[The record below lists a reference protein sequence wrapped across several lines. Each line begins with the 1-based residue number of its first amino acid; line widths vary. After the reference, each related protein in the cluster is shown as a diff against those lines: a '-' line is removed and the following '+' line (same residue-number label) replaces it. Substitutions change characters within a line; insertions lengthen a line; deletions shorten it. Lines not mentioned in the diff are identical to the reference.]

1 MKRFLQTDWPFVILL
16 IPLTL
21 FYLWGVRFIP
31 FHPDES
37 TQLYMSSDFE
47 MLFSRPSSLFW
58 DPNREDDPRQFYRE
72 LDAPLTKY
80 ILGLGRV
87 IAGQP
92 ALPVDWDWS
101 QSWEANTQAGAL
113 PDANLLCTGRVTIT
127 LLLPLSLMFIYLV
140 GKRIHSPAAGLVAAL
155 LVGSHA
161 LTLLHAR
168 RAMAEGPLL
177 FGTTLALW
185 SLLQARK
192 RPWLTGLGIALA
204 FNAKQSA
211 LALLPVGLLAVCWLP
226 VNTDQRVRKMAV
238 NLAQFMGVFVVVTVA
253 LNPLLWNDP
262 WGAAQ
267 ASIQARQELI
277 SRQIEDIKRIAPEK
291 YLETP
296 TQRVI
301 VLIANLYIGPATYGL
316 VGNLAPI
323 SGDVDAYIAIPGHN
337 LLRGL
342 WGGGIL
348 LVLTLFGLYLAGRD
362 SWQVGRNRR
371 RELILLLL
379 ATTLQGAALI
389 IAVPLPWPRYS
400 IPMIGF
406 ECLWIAYGVTRVL
419 ERKSPTA

>member
-1 MKRFLQTDWPFVILL
+1 M
-16 IPLTL
+16 
-21 FYLWGVRFIP
+21 
-31 FHPDES
+31 
-37 TQLYMSSDFE
+37 
-47 MLFSRPSSLFW
+47 
-58 DPNREDDPRQFYRE
+58 
-72 LDAPLTKY
+72 
-80 ILGLGRV
+80 
-87 IAGQP
+87 
-92 ALPVDWDWS
+92 S

-113 PDANLLCTGRVTIT
+113 PDANLLRTGRGTIT
-127 LLLPLSLMFIYLV
+127 LLLPLSLMFIYLI
-140 GKRIHSPAAGLVAAL
+140 GKRIHSPTTGLIAAL

-177 FGTTLALW
+177 FGTTLAVW

-211 LALLPVGLLAVCWLP
+211 LAILPVGLLAVCWLP
-226 VNTDQRVRKMAV
+226 ANTDRRIRKMAV
-238 NLAQFMGVFVVVTVA
+238 NLAQFMGVFAVVTIA
-253 LNPLLWNDP
+253 LSPLLWSNP
-262 WGAAQ
+262 WRAAQ

-277 SRQIEDIKRIAPEK
+277 NQQIEDTKRIAPEK

-296 TQRVI
+296 TQRLT
-301 VLIANLYIGPATYGL
+301 VLIANLYVGPATYGL

-323 SGDVDAYIAIPGHN
+323 RDDVDAYIAIPGHN

-362 SWQVGRNRR
+362 SWQGSQNQR
-371 RELILLLL
+371 RELTLLLL

-400 IPMIGF
+400 IPMIAF

-419 ERKSPTA
+419 ARKSPAGGQ